1 MNDTTASL
9 VIVGEDLQDESLAEQ
24 LALDGYAVR
33 TAGDRAQLRALAE
46 SGPIHL
52 ILLGA
57 GARAGEREH
66 LVRAL
71 RDGALA
77 PQLQP
82 SARVLWLAGAD
93 QPAELLRAFRAGAD
107 DVARADCAYDELQAR
122 VQALLARGR
131 ARDLRLLRHGA
142 LSIDTAAREVR
153 FGSLRVELRRQE
165 YALLVYLARDPGRV
179 FSKRELLREVWGFR
193 SSASTRTLALHASR
207 LRRKLARAGAGAG
220 WVSSVWGVGYRLA
233 PALAE
238 ESEAPSTGVGA
249 HGRSRPS
256 PSPASHA
263 SRASRTA
270 NGPRP
275 AGRAHKGES

>member
-9 VIVGEDLQDESLAEQ
+9 VIVGEGLSAERLAEQ

-33 TAGDRAQLRALAE
+33 TAGDHARLRATAE
-46 SGPIHL
+46 SGPVDL
-52 ILLGA
+52 ILLA
-57 GARAGEREH
+57 ASAHAGEREH
-66 LVRAL
+66 LVRTL
-71 RDGALA
+71 RDGELA
-77 PQLQP
+77 PQLEA

-93 QPAELLRAFRAGAD
+93 QAAELLRAFRAGAD
-107 DVARADCAYDELQAR
+107 DVAGADGGYDELQAR

-131 ARDLRLLRHGA
+131 TRDLRLLRHGA

-165 YALLVYLARDPGRV
+165 YTLLVYLARDPHRV
-179 FSKRELLREVWGFR
+179 FGKRELLREVWGFR

-207 LRRKLARAGAGAG
+207 LRRKLARVGAGAG
-220 WVSSVWGVGYRLA
+220 WVSSVWGVGYRLS
-233 PALAE
+233 PAVAE
-238 ESEAPSTGVGA
+238 ESEPPPAETQAGV
-249 HGRSRPS
+249 RSRPWS
-256 PSPASHA
+256 SPASHA

-275 AGRAHKGES
+275 AGRARKGAS

>member
-9 VIVGEDLQDESLAEQ
+9 VIVGEELQDESLAGQ

-33 TAGDRAQLRALAE
+33 TAGDRLQLRALAE
-46 SGPIHL
+46 SGPVDL

-66 LVRAL
+66 LVRAV
-71 RDGALA
+71 RDGELA
-77 PQLQP
+77 PQLEA

-93 QPAELLRAFRAGAD
+93 QTAELLRAFRAGAD

-131 ARDLRLLRHGA
+131 AREQRLLRHEA

-165 YALLVYLARDPGRV
+165 YALLLYLARDPHRV
-179 FSKRELLREVWGFR
+179 FAKRELLREVWGFR

-207 LRRKLARAGAGAG
+207 LRRKLARVGAGAG
-220 WVSSVWGVGYRLA
+220 WITSVWGVGYRLA
-233 PALAE
+233 PAVAE
-238 ESEAPSTGVGA
+238 EFEPPPAGA
-249 HGRSRPS
+249 GARVRSRPW
-256 PSPASHA
+256 PPPALHA

-275 AGRAHKGES
+275 AGRAGEGES

>member
-9 VIVGEDLQDESLAEQ
+9 VIVGEHLQDESLAEQ

-82 SARVLWLAGAD
+82 SARVLWLASAD

-142 LSIDTAAREVR
+142 LSIDTAAREVS

-165 YALLVYLARDPGRV
+165 YALLVYLARDPRRV

-207 LRRKLARAGAGAG
+207 LRRKLARVGAGAG

-233 PALAE
+233 PAVAE
-238 ESEAPSTGVGA
+238 ESEAPSTEAGA
-249 HGRSRPS
+249 RVRSRPW

-275 AGRAHKGES
+275 AGRARKGES